1 MGYVSQW
8 GGMDVGSGMMFSAE
22 TIDGLLHQLGGLRF
36 RAECSLI
43 PPHPYAH
50 AYLNQQRS
58 KVSSSIATAK
68 NNSTVSN
75 SSKEEYIEES
85 SNIIVNAPNLKTKCP
100 VGTSVTMSAVGGEI
114 STHYDHIIHTVPPF
128 YNYPPLITNEIK
140 ELLGIELEEDGEG
153 EDYEGNLH
161 QWSKELLRSC
171 YRQSF
176 HLAFGIHNEE
186 KGTRYENSLLKN
198 SLAEIIGFR
207 KPQSLQS
214 HQRVHCPLLGAG
226 CRDFPK
232 EVAMEVAALESTSW
246 LLSDSKEEEEED
258 SSDSRKEWVVAFGL
272 LESDDA
278 RTLSNCI
285 GEKMTRLRSSD
296 G

>member
-36 RAECSLI
+36 RAECSLV
-43 PPHPYAH
+43 PPHPYSH
-50 AYLNQQRS
+50 AYLNQQRP
-58 KVSSSIATAK
+58 KVSSSSSSSSTT

-75 SSKEEYIEES
+75 SSKEEYNIEES
-85 SNIIVNAPNLKTKCP
+85 NNIIVNSPNLKTKCP
-100 VGTSVTMSAVGGEI
+100 VGTAVSMSAVGGEI
-114 STHYDHIIHTVPPF
+114 PTHYDHIIHTVPPF
-128 YNYPPLITNEIK
+128 YHYPPLITDEMK
-140 ELLGIELEEDGEG
+140 ELLGIEMQDGEDDN
-153 EDYEGNLH
+153 EENLH

-176 HLAFGIHNEE
+176 NLAFGIHNEE
-186 KGTRYENSLLKN
+186 KGKTYESFLNN
-198 SLAEIIGFR
+198 PLAELIGLG
-207 KPQSLQS
+207 KQQSLQS
-214 HQRVHCPLLGAG
+214 HQRVHSPLLGAG

-246 LLSDSKEEEEED
+246 LLSHSKEEEG
-258 SSDSRKEWVVAFGL
+258 SDSRKEWVVAFGL
-272 LESDDA
+272 LESEDA
-278 RTLSNCI
+278 QALSNCI
-285 GEKMTRLRSSD
+285 GEKMSRLRSND